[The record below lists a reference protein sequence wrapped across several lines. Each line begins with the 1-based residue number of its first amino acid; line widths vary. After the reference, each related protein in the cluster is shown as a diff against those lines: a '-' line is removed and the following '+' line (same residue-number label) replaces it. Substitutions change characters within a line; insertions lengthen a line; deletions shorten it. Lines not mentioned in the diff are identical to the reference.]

1 MQRHQRQHRG
11 KIAARAITAHRNPRA
26 VYAKALCLAANI
38 AIGGG
43 GILDRCRVAMFRR
56 QAIINRNH

>member
-1 MQRHQRQHRG
+1 MQRHQRQYRG
-11 KIAARAITAHRNPRA
+11 KITARAIAPHCNTRA
-26 VYAKALCLAANI
+26 VYAKTLRLAANI

-43 GILDRCRVAMFRR
+43 GILDRCRVAMFWR